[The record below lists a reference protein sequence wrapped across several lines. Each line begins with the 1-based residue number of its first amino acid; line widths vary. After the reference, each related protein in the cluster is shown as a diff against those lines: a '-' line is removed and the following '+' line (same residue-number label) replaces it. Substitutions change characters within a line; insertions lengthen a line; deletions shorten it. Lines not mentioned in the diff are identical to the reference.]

1 MSDKTLVITKY
12 VRFNYKGNEATGGSY
27 AQDVLYTFS
36 CPSTK
41 KTKTLLIRQNGLLKA
56 EKKPWDFV
64 RLVQKNN
71 SQYKAKDF
79 YIGWAASASTSAVE
93 THEAGIKQIED
104 SGLYF
109 KEGAVFRGSDSYRVD
124 LEVSDD
130 AFLQSLLTEVLEA
143 EKALKS
149 VIGASCASRHP
160 AVITTLKSTIAEVMN
175 MGKREVVESTGR
187 AEFGTWGSGGSK
199 AAALSEPYIPPVPV
213 TKKTTA
219 EISDAWGAW

>member
-1 MSDKTLVITKY
+1 MSDKTLVVRKY
-12 VRFNYKGNEATGGSY
+12 VRFNYKGDMVTGGSF

-56 EKKPWDFV
+56 EKRPWDFV
-64 RLVQKNN
+64 SMVRKNN
-71 SQYKAKDF
+71 STASAKDF
-79 YIGWAASASTSAVE
+79 YIGWAASASTSEAE
-93 THEAGIKQIED
+93 SHEAGIKQIED
-104 SGLYF
+104 GGLYF
-109 KEGAVFRGSDSYRVD
+109 KEGEAFRGGGSYRTE

-130 AFLQSLLTEVLEA
+130 AFLQSSLVEVLEA
-143 EKALKS
+143 ESALKS
-149 VIGASCASRHP
+149 IIGSSCANRHP
-160 AVITTLKSTIAEVMN
+160 HVITTLKSTIAEVMN

-199 AAALSEPYIPPVPV
+199 AVALSEPYIPPVPV